1 MNRIVRYLW
10 YLIAFLLTLEICV
23 RAEATW
29 RWGAPFWGPYSLDTL
44 MVDDDL
50 GRRNRPYARFEK
62 WVINGQGFQGPE
74 LRIPKPEGVT
84 RIGVAGA
91 SEIFGLYENPGCDI
105 TSQLRKLLEKSSP
118 GKFEVVN
125 LATPGMS
132 IPRIVESYDRWMRKF
147 DFDAVIFY
155 PSAAMYLAD
164 QAPEFRRSV
173 SIKSENSFGNDNSWN
188 LRLPRKTW
196 EMLRERI
203 PAWLQ
208 VKLKWIQIE
217 FNRLNMTNEQVWRKN
232 APDERVELFREHL
245 MELVSILQR
254 NGTHVIIATHA
265 NRFQND
271 STNENDPYMLAWIR
285 FIPKAS
291 GASILDMER
300 RSNQV
305 IREIVADHPVTVSD
319 VEKKVGKNPDHFA
332 DFAHFTDSGAAL
344 VAEAM
349 KDSIMGLFTLN
360 RTFRCYR

>member
-1 MNRIVRYLW
+1 
-10 YLIAFLLTLEICV
+10 
-23 RAEATW
+23 
-29 RWGAPFWGPYSLDTL
+29 

-62 WVINGQGFQGPE
+62 WVINGQGFPGPE

-105 TSQLRKLLEKSSP
+105 TSQLRILLEKSSP

-125 LATPGMS
+125 LSTPGMS
-132 IPRIVESYDRWMRKF
+132 IPRIVESYDRWIGKF

-164 QAPEFRRSV
+164 KVPEFRRSV
-173 SIKSENSFGNDNSWN
+173 SIKSENSIGNGNSWN

-203 PAWLQ
+203 PVWLQ

-217 FNRLNMTNEQVWRKN
+217 FNRLNMTNGQIWRKN
-232 APDERVELFREHL
+232 APDERVELFRKHL
-245 MELVSILQR
+245 TELVSILQK

-291 GASILDMER
+291 GASILDMEL

-305 IREIVADHPVTVSD
+305 IREIVAEHPVTVSD

-344 VAEAM
+344 GAEAM
-349 KDSIMGLFTLN
+349 KDSILTLFTLN
-360 RTFRCYR
+360 RPFRCHR